1 MARKINQVYKHDLIK
16 KEVRMKSD
24 IQDIRTWARM
34 CFSIFFL
41 SILTSLVSAQT
52 PYQIEPFV
60 TPFGTF
66 NFQRPTFPQK
76 QVSIVEFG
84 ATEGGTVKVTA
95 AINKAISQ
103 LAELGGGQ
111 VVVPKGKWL
120 TGPIVLKSNINLHL
134 AEGAEL
140 LFSQDFSDYLPAVLT
155 NWEGSEVYSYS
166 PFIYAFQQENIAITG
181 KGVLNGQGKPWWENR
196 KQPGFGNKKLIEM
209 NHLEVPVKDRRFD
222 SPDNFLPPSFFGP
235 LYCKN
240 ILIEGV
246 TFRYGA
252 FWTVNPSF
260 CENII
265 VRDTYI
271 LTNGDY
277 GDTPNG
283 DGINPNS
290 CTNVLI
296 EYNILDTGDD
306 CITIK
311 SGRDNDGRRIGIPC
325 KNILIRYNKGL
336 QGHGGIVIGSEMSG
350 GVENVYAHDCR
361 FNGTDRI
368 IRIKT
373 DRGRGGYVRNCWF
386 KDIFADTIEQQA
398 IRINMLYSGNERLPA
413 LEVNSTTPV
422 IENIHYENIYCD
434 FAKQNVIQ
442 ILGIPEMP
450 VNNITFKN
458 IQLKGQKGI
467 EIIDARNISLTNI
480 AVNNTK
486 GPAVSIA
493 FSDSIQIEKFTIE
506 GIHPE
511 LIPISVFDTRHF
523 SLKNLVY
530 KGKDD
535 GKWIQI
541 TGNSD
546 DIFIDQSIPEN
557 RISKN

>member
-1 MARKINQVYKHDLIK
+1 
-16 KEVRMKSD
+16 MKFD
-24 IQDIRTWARM
+24 IQYIKIRAMRY
-34 CFSIFFL
+34 IAIYVL
-41 SILTSLVSAQT
+41 LILASFVSAQT

-60 TPFGTF
+60 TPFGEF
-66 NFQRPTFPQK
+66 NFQRPKFPNK
-76 QVSIVEFG
+76 RVSIVDFG
-84 ATEGGTVKVTA
+84 ATEGGTIKVTSS
-95 AINKAISQ
+95 INKAISQ

-111 VVVPKGKWL
+111 VVIPKGKWL

-134 AEGAEL
+134 EEGAEL

-166 PFIYAFQQENIAITG
+166 PFIYAFQQENIAVTG

-196 KQPGFGNKKLIEM
+196 NQTGFGNKKLIEM
-209 NHLEVPVKDRRFD
+209 NNLEVPLVNRRFD
-222 SPDNFLPPSFFGP
+222 SPNNYLPPVFFGP

-246 TFRYGA
+246 TFRFGA
-252 FWTVNPSF
+252 FWTINPSF

-296 EYNILDTGDD
+296 EYNTLDTGDD

-311 SGRDNDGRRIGIPC
+311 SGRDKDGRRIGIPC

-386 KDIFADTIEQQA
+386 KDIYADTIEQQA

-413 LEVNSTTPV
+413 LEVNSSTPL
-422 IENIHYENIYCD
+422 IENIYYENIYCD

-450 VNNITFKN
+450 VNNISFTN
-458 IQLKGQKGI
+458 IQLKGHKGI
-467 EIIDARNISLTNI
+467 EIKDAKNISLTNI
-480 AVNNTK
+480 VINNTT
-486 GPAVSIA
+486 GSGTYIA
-493 FSDSIQIEKFTIE
+493 FTDSIQIDKLKIE
-506 GIHPE
+506 GISAQY
-511 LIPISVFDTRHF
+511 IPICIFDTNYF
-523 SLKNLVY
+523 LLKNLDY
-530 KGKDD
+530 TGE

-541 TGNSD
+541 TGNSND
-546 DIFIDQSIPEN
+546 VLIDKSIPEN

>member
-1 MARKINQVYKHDLIK
+1 
-16 KEVRMKSD
+16 MKFD
-24 IQDIRTWARM
+24 IQYIKIRAMRY
-34 CFSIFFL
+34 IAIYVL
-41 SILTSLVSAQT
+41 LILASFVSAQT

-60 TPFGTF
+60 TPFGEF
-66 NFQRPTFPQK
+66 NFQRPKFPNK
-76 QVSIVEFG
+76 RVSIVDFG
-84 ATEGGTVKVTA
+84 ATEGGTIKVTSS
-95 AINKAISQ
+95 INKAISQ

-111 VVVPKGKWL
+111 VVIPKGKWL

-134 AEGAEL
+134 EEGAEL

-166 PFIYAFQQENIAITG
+166 PFIYAFQQENIAVTG

-196 KQPGFGNKKLIEM
+196 NQTGFGNKKLIEM
-209 NHLEVPVKDRRFD
+209 NNLEVPLVNRRFD
-222 SPDNFLPPSFFGP
+222 SPNNYLPPVFFGP

-246 TFRYGA
+246 TFRFGA
-252 FWTVNPSF
+252 FWTINPSF

-296 EYNILDTGDD
+296 EYNTLDTGDD

-311 SGRDNDGRRIGIPC
+311 SGRDKDGRRIGIPC

-386 KDIFADTIEQQA
+386 KDIYADTIEQQA

-413 LEVNSTTPV
+413 LEVNSSTPL
-422 IENIHYENIYCD
+422 IENIYYENIYCD

-450 VNNITFKN
+450 VNNISFTN
-458 IQLKGQKGI
+458 IQLKGHKGI
-467 EIIDARNISLTNI
+467 EIKDAKNISLTNI
-480 AVNNTK
+480 VINNTT
-486 GPAVSIA
+486 GSGTYIA
-493 FSDSIQIEKFTIE
+493 FTYSIHIDKLKIE
-506 GIHPE
+506 GISSQY
-511 LIPISVFDTRHF
+511 IPICIFDTNYF
-523 SLKNLVY
+523 LLKNLDY
-530 KGKDD
+530 TGE

-541 TGNSD
+541 TGNSND
-546 DIFIDQSIPEN
+546 VLIDKSIPEN

>member
-1 MARKINQVYKHDLIK
+1 
-16 KEVRMKSD
+16 MKFD
-24 IQDIRTWARM
+24 IQYIKIRAMRY
-34 CFSIFFL
+34 IAIYVL
-41 SILTSLVSAQT
+41 LILASFVSAQT

-60 TPFGTF
+60 TPFGEF
-66 NFQRPTFPQK
+66 NFQRPKFPNK
-76 QVSIVEFG
+76 RVSIVDFG
-84 ATEGGTVKVTA
+84 ATEGGTIKVTSS
-95 AINKAISQ
+95 INKAISQ

-111 VVVPKGKWL
+111 VVIPKGKWL

-134 AEGAEL
+134 EEGAEL

-166 PFIYAFQQENIAITG
+166 PFIYAFQQENIAVTG

-196 KQPGFGNKKLIEM
+196 NQTGFGNKKLIEM
-209 NHLEVPVKDRRFD
+209 NNLEVPLVNRRFD
-222 SPDNFLPPSFFGP
+222 SPNNYLPPVFFGP

-246 TFRYGA
+246 TFRFGA
-252 FWTVNPSF
+252 FWTINPSF

-296 EYNILDTGDD
+296 EYNTLDTGDD

-311 SGRDNDGRRIGIPC
+311 SGRDKDGRRIGIPC

-386 KDIFADTIEQQA
+386 KDIYADTIEQQA

-413 LEVNSTTPV
+413 LEVNSSTPL
-422 IENIHYENIYCD
+422 IENIYYENIYCD

-450 VNNITFKN
+450 VNNISFTN
-458 IQLKGQKGI
+458 IQLKGHKGI
-467 EIIDARNISLTNI
+467 EIKDAKNISLTNI
-480 AVNNTK
+480 VINNTT
-486 GPAVSIA
+486 GSGTYIA
-493 FSDSIQIEKFTIE
+493 FTDSIQIDKLKIE
-506 GIHPE
+506 GISSQY
-511 LIPISVFDTRHF
+511 IPICIFDTNYF
-523 SLKNLVY
+523 LLKNLDY
-530 KGKDD
+530 TGE

-541 TGNSD
+541 TGNSND
-546 DIFIDQSIPEN
+546 VLIDKSIPEN